1 MDENIVEEK
10 SESSKSLEGLI
21 IFLHIVSLMMLIIG
35 VYLLLTNHG
44 SSSNSSSMSY
54 GMQTLT
60 DSLPYIEFG
69 MIVIMSLISIVV
81 ASIVLKDAPILS
93 LFLFII
99 GIGMPIIFW
108 YFTFGIPQ
116 PQIIP
121 VSH

>member
-21 IFLHIVSLMMLIIG
+21 IFLHIVPLMMLIIG
-35 VYLLLTNHG
+35 VYMLLTNSG
-44 SSSNSSSMSY
+44 ASSSSISS
-54 GMQTLT
+54 GMQRSTE
-60 DSLPYIEFG
+60 SLPYIEFG
-69 MIVIMSLISIVV
+69 MIVIISLISIVV
-81 ASIVLKDAPILS
+81 AFIVLKDAPILS

-99 GIGMPIIFW
+99 GIGMPIICW
-108 YFTFGIPQ
+108 YFTFSISQ